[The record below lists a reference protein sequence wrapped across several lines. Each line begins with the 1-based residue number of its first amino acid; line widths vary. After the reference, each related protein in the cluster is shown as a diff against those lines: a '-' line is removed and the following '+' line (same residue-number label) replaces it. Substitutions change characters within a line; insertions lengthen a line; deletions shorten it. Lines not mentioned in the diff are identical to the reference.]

1 MKRILSLLLSLSLFL
16 LASCR
21 TQSQASA
28 EPSPSPSE
36 PAPTATEPAPTATE
50 PSASP
55 ALNSEPLPSP
65 EPTVD
70 PAAGMEF
77 LRDVLLDR
85 CSEELEEL
93 GGYTVS
99 MYKDSED
106 FSQRIEDAYGVPS
119 ELIVDGF
126 VIDDTG
132 DDPFV
137 LVVLQMT
144 DGPSA
149 KEAMEI
155 FGTYKSD
162 MYLVDGVISE
172 ENLAVLDYI
181 VSHYTNG
188 HINEFF
194 WFLICQNRFDVQSAL
209 ASAINYKL
217 LPALR
222 SQEQQTPTPQ
232 PIKIADDVCFIDIS
246 SPELKG
252 EPDPDHPGRA
262 VYVQPNEEDM
272 SLYDTSAILH
282 AWTSG
287 NPDQLSAYDRA
298 IYDSAKEVLESI
310 LQDGMDDF
318 SKEAA
323 IYEWVVQNL
332 EYDWSQTDIMEET
345 PRESYTPYGGLV
357 NHKAVCLGYATTF
370 QLLAEL
376 AGLESITVTGAG
388 GEGDGSG
395 DHAWNQVCLNGQW
408 YCLDPAWESSRRD
421 GSSTNSREWRFF
433 NTTSDYMARTQ
444 HTWDYDSVPEATSED
459 HGCP

>member
-1 MKRILSLLLSLSLFL
+1 MKRILSLLLSMSLFL

-126 VIDDTG
+126 EIDDTG

-149 KEAMEI
+149 KEAMGI
-155 FGTYKSD
+155 FQTYGID
-162 MYLVDGVISE
+162 LVLVDGVLPE
-172 ENLAVLDYI
+172 ENFSTHDYLM
-181 VSHYTNG
+181 SHSTWG
-188 HINEFF
+188 LINEYS
-194 WFLICQNRFDVQSAL
+194 WFLICQDRFSIQDTLS
-209 ASAINYKL
+209 SAIKYKL

-222 SQEQQTPTPQ
+222 SQEQPPPTPQ
-232 PIKIADDVCFIDIS
+232 SQRIADDVFFIDIS

-252 EPDPDHPGRA
+252 EPDPGHPGRA

-272 SLYDTSAILH
+272 SLYDTSAIIK
-282 AWTSG
+282 AWAEGS
-287 NPDQLSAYDRA
+287 PEQLSTYDRA
-298 IYDSAKEVLESI
+298 IYDSAKEVLNSI
-310 LQDGMDDF
+310 LQNDMNDF
-318 SKEAA
+318 SKEIA
-323 IYEWVVQNL
+323 IYEWLVQNL
-332 EYDWSQTDIMEET
+332 KYDWSQTDIMEET

>member
-1 MKRILSLLLSLSLFL
+1 
-16 LASCR
+16 
-21 TQSQASA
+21 
-28 EPSPSPSE
+28 
-36 PAPTATEPAPTATE
+36 
-50 PSASP
+50 
-55 ALNSEPLPSP
+55 
-65 EPTVD
+65 
-70 PAAGMEF
+70 MEF

-85 CSEELEEL
+85 CSEEMAEL

-106 FSQRIEDAYGVPS
+106 FPQMIEDTYGVPS

-126 VIDDTG
+126 LIDDTG
-132 DDPFV
+132 DDFFQ

-149 KEAMEI
+149 KEAMDI
-155 FGTYKSD
+155 FQTYGID
-162 MYLVDGVISE
+162 LVLVDGVLPE
-172 ENLAVLDYI
+172 ENLALYDYI
-181 VSHYTNG
+181 IEHSTTGLV
-188 HINEFF
+188 NEYP
-194 WFLICQNRFDVQSAL
+194 WMLICQDQYSVQSTL
-209 ASAINYKL
+209 VSAIKYKL

-222 SQEQQTPTPQ
+222 SQEQQAPTPQ
-232 PIKIADDVCFIDIS
+232 PQKISDDVFFIDIS

-252 EPDPDHPGRA
+252 EPDPGHPGRA

-272 SLYDTSAILH
+272 SLYDTSAIIK
-282 AWTSG
+282 AWAEGS
-287 NPDQLSAYDRA
+287 PEQLSAYDRA

-310 LQDGMDDF
+310 LQDGMSDF

-323 IYEWVVQNL
+323 IYEWVLHHV
-332 EYDWSQTDIMEET
+332 EYDWSHTDIMEET

-357 NHKAVCLGYATTF
+357 DHKAVCLGYATTF

-376 AGLESITVTGAG
+376 AGLECITVTGAG

-408 YCLDPAWESSRRD
+408 YCLDPAWEWSHWND
-421 GSSTNSREWRFF
+421 GSMNGREWRYF
-433 NTTSDYMARTQ
+433 NTTSDYMARTH